1 MFPFKLQMFLILL
14 SVFFLFLLINMIKKY
29 ELQLKYA
36 LLWITMVA
44 LMLII
49 ALVPSIAFY
58 FTKLFG
64 FQEPSNFIFLLG
76 ILCSLVIIFSL
87 SISISNLSHK
97 MRQISQEV
105 GMIKRSIEE
114 LEDNKPKERLDS

>member
-36 LLWITMVA
+36 LLWITMVV

-58 FTKLFG
+58 FTNLFG

-87 SISISNLSHK
+87 SISLSNLSHK

-105 GMIKRSIEE
+105 GMIKRSIKE
-114 LEDNKPKERLDS
+114 LEENKLEYKE

>member
-1 MFPFKLQMFLILL
+1 MFLILL

-36 LLWITMVA
+36 LLWITMVV

-58 FTKLFG
+58 FTNLFG

-87 SISISNLSHK
+87 SISLSNLSHK

-105 GMIKRSIEE
+105 GMIKRSIKE
-114 LEDNKPKERLDS
+114 LEENKLEYKE